1 MSAGDDTPSGNTA
14 WDAMMEQMD
23 RPGPSRWGRESGG
36 RGPGPLGGHLGDPA
50 ELDLDPGGGNYGERG
65 GAPDEPRWLT
75 HSLRGGRYGA
85 IPEPPGTTTRIPG
98 TRRPKEPADIM
109 ADKKMGFR
117 NRPASRDIFPTGR
130 FADRYT
136 IPRRG
141 RSVPGTVDPMRTTLG
156 GSGGRGGKLGI

>member
-1 MSAGDDTPSGNTA
+1 MSASDDTPSGNTA
-14 WDAMMEQMD
+14 WDAMVKQMEQ
-23 RPGPSRWGRESGG
+23 
-36 RGPGPLGGHLGDPA
+36 PGPLGGHLGDPA

-117 NRPASRDIFPTGR
+117 NRPAITGR

-136 IPRRG
+136 TPRRG